1 MTPQQREQQAQTD
14 QTLLVIHGS
23 AEPSISA
30 HQRDSPLLDTPYSD
44 LPAEAHR
51 VEEEEDSPVEEEVEA
66 VFQVEEEVEAV
77 SQEEEEVDSLAEED
91 HSLNQEIRTRETD

>member
-1 MTPQQREQQAQTD
+1 MTPQQQEQQAQTD

-44 LPAEAHR
+44 LQAEVHR
-51 VEEEEDSPVEEEVEA
+51 VEEEED
-66 VFQVEEEVEAV
+66 FL
-77 SQEEEEVDSLAEED
+77 EEEEVDSRVEED
-91 HSLNQEIRTRETD
+91 NFLNQGIRTQETD

>member
-1 MTPQQREQQAQTD
+1 MTPQQQEQQARTD

-23 AEPSISA
+23 AEPSTSA

-51 VEEEEDSPVEEEVEA
+51 VEEEEDSLEEEVEA
-66 VFQVEEEVEAV
+66 VFQ
-77 SQEEEEVDSLAEED
+77 EEEEVDSPAEED
-91 HSLNQEIRTRETD
+91 NSLNQEIRTRETD

>member
-1 MTPQQREQQAQTD
+1 MTPRQQEQQDQTG

-44 LPAEAHR
+44 LQAEAHR
-51 VEEEEDSPVEEEVEA
+51 VEEEEDSLAEEEVEA
-66 VFQVEEEVEAV
+66 VFQ
-77 SQEEEEVDSLAEED
+77 EEEVDSPAEED
-91 HSLNQEIRTRETD
+91 NFLNQEIRTQETD